1 MDPVAGAAP
10 EWGPDPKG
18 GRGKSGDSGDTMDAG
33 DDTIAA
39 LATAVAPGQGG
50 VAIVRLSGASSEA
63 IGRRLFAA
71 PGSQTWDSHRVLYGH
86 VVDPASG
93 ERVDEAL
100 LLLMRAPRSF
110 TREDVV
116 EFHCHGGLVAVRRV
130 LELVLA
136 AGARLAG
143 PGEFSQ
149 RAFLNGRLDL
159 TRAEALM
166 ELVAAR
172 SRRAAQLAMAGLDG
186 GLQRRIGAL
195 RERLLDQLAEL
206 EARVDF
212 EEDLPPLD
220 SLAVRGELEAVRR
233 ELEALVIEARQGEI
247 LREGLRVAI
256 VGRPN
261 VGKSSLLNRLSRRER
276 AIVTDLPGT
285 TRDLLESEL
294 VLEGVPLTLLDTAG
308 IRATTDPVERLG
320 IERSREALAA
330 ADAVLLLFD
339 LSAGWTAEDE
349 ALLALVPVGVP
360 LLRVGNKADLL
371 HAQPLHTSDTPPLTV
386 GPVTVGPALENATPA
401 GSSAAIPAVPAIA
414 AGPAVAAAMPDAALP
429 AGADLSISAHT
440 GAGAEA
446 LGPLLLRR
454 CGLQDLQGIA
464 VALNQRQREL
474 AATAVQGLERSLAA
488 ADAGLPWDFWTIDLR
503 DAVRSLGAITGEEVS
518 EAVLDRV
525 FSRFCIG
532 K

>member
-1 MDPVAGAAP
+1 MDLVADAAP
-10 EWGPDPKG
+10 EWDPDPRGEK
-18 GRGKSGDSGDTMDAG
+18 GKSGDPGVTSDPG
-33 DDTIAA
+33 DTIAA
-39 LATAVAPGQGG
+39 IATAVAPGAGS
-50 VAIVRLSGASSEA
+50 VAIVRLSGVSSEA
-63 IGRRLFAA
+63 IGRRLFTA
-71 PGSQTWDSHRVLYGH
+71 PGQQVWESHRVLYGH

-136 AGARLAG
+136 AGARLAAA
-143 PGEFSQ
+143 GEFSQ

-220 SLAVRGELEAVRR
+220 PLAVRAELEAVRGELA
-233 ELEALVIEARQGEI
+233 ALVEGARQGEV

-308 IRATTDPVERLG
+308 IRATTDPVELLG

-339 LSAGWTAEDE
+339 LATGWTAEDE
-349 ALLALVPVGVP
+349 ALQALVPAGVP
-360 LLRVGNKADLL
+360 LLRVGNKVDLL
-371 HAQPLHTSDTPPLTV
+371 DA
-386 GPVTVGPALENATPA
+386 
-401 GSSAAIPAVPAIA
+401 A
-414 AGPAVAAAMPDAALP
+414 AGTATTGMP
-429 AGADLSISAHT
+429 AGAADLAISAHT

-464 VALNQRQREL
+464 VALNQRQRQL
-474 AATAVQGLERSLAA
+474 AATAIQGLDRSLAA

-503 DAVRSLGAITGEEVS
+503 DAARSLGAITGEEVS

>member
-1 MDPVAGAAP
+1 
-10 EWGPDPKG
+10 
-18 GRGKSGDSGDTMDAG
+18 
-33 DDTIAA
+33 
-39 LATAVAPGQGG
+39 VAPGEGS
-50 VAIVRLSGASSEA
+50 VAIVRISGPEA
-63 IGRRLFAA
+63 EGIGRQLFAA
-71 PGSQTWDSHRVLYGH
+71 PGRQAWDSHRVLYGY
-86 VVDPASG
+86 VVDPAAG

-110 TREDVV
+110 TRETVV
-116 EFHCHGGLVAVRRV
+116 ELHCHGGLVAVQRV

-136 AGARLAG
+136 AGARRAL

-159 TRAEALM
+159 TRAEAISEM
-166 ELVAAR
+166 ITAR
-172 SRRAAQLAMAGLDG
+172 SRRAAQLAMAGIDG
-186 GLQRRIGAL
+186 GLQQRIGTL

-220 SLAVRGELEAVRR
+220 AAAVVAELEAVRA
-233 ELEALVIEARQGEI
+233 ALQQFVTEARQGEL

-261 VGKSSLLNRLSRRER
+261 VGKSSLLNLLSQRQK

-294 VLEGVPLTLLDTAG
+294 VLDGVPLTLLDTAG
-308 IRATTDPVERLG
+308 IRPTSDRVEQLG
-320 IERSREALAA
+320 IARSREALAA

-339 LSAGWTAEDE
+339 LSAGWTVEDE
-349 ALLALVPVGVP
+349 ALRALAPEGAVLLVA
-360 LLRVGNKADLL
+360 GNKAD
-371 HAQPLHTSDTPPLTV
+371 A
-386 GPVTVGPALENATPA
+386 
-401 GSSAAIPAVPAIA
+401 
-414 AGPAVAAAMPDAALP
+414 AALP
-429 AGADLSISAHT
+429 VGLVPPGDGARAPADVSFSAVS
-440 GAGAEA
+440 GAGRDDLVAE
-446 LGPLLLRR
+446 LLRR
-454 CGLQDLQGIA
+454 CGAGSLEGVQ
-464 VALNQRQREL
+464 VALNARQRDL
-474 AATAVQGLERSLAA
+474 AGAA
-488 ADAGLPWDFWTIDLR
+488 ALSLEASLEAAGQQLPWDFWTIDLR
-503 DAVRSLGAITGEEVS
+503 AAVRCLGEITGAEVS

>member
-1 MDPVAGAAP
+1 MVSSIGTDHCHPHGF
-10 EWGPDPKG
+10 
-18 GRGKSGDSGDTMDAG
+18 
-33 DDTIAA
+33 DTIAA
-39 LATAVAPGQGG
+39 VATAVAPGEGS
-50 VAIVRLSGASSEA
+50 VAIVRISGPGAEA
-63 IGRRLFAA
+63 IGHQLFVA
-71 PGSQTWDSHRVLYGH
+71 PGSQSWESHRVLYGH
-86 VVDPASG
+86 VVDSVSG

-116 EFHCHGGLVAVRRV
+116 ELHCHGGLVAVQRV

-136 AGARLAG
+136 AGARRAL

-159 TRAEALM
+159 TRAEAISEM
-166 ELVAAR
+166 ITAR

-186 GLQRRIGAL
+186 GLHQRIGAL

-220 SLAVRGELEAVRR
+220 GDAVAAELAAVRGELEQ
-233 ELEALVIEARQGEI
+233 LVAEARQGEL

-261 VGKSSLLNRLSRRER
+261 VGKSSLLNLLSQRQK

-294 VLEGVPLTLLDTAG
+294 VLDGVPLTLLDTAG
-308 IRATTDPVERLG
+308 IRPTTDRVEALG
-320 IERSREALAA
+320 IERARQALAA
-330 ADAVLLLFD
+330 ADVVLLLFD
-339 LSAGWTAEDE
+339 LAAGWTPEDQ
-349 ALLALVPVGVP
+349 ALLELVPEGAV
-360 LLRVGNKADLL
+360 LLVAGNKAD
-371 HAQPLHTSDTPPLTV
+371 
-386 GPVTVGPALENATPA
+386 
-401 GSSAAIPAVPAIA
+401 A
-414 AGPAVAAAMPDAALP
+414 AGLSVGLVP
-429 AGADLSISAHT
+429 AGAGLPAALHFSALT
-440 GAGAEA
+440 GAGRQELVAE
-446 LGPLLLRR
+446 LLRR
-454 CGLQDLQGIA
+454 CGAGPLEGLE
-464 VALNQRQREL
+464 VALNARQRDL
-474 AATAVQGLERSLAA
+474 AAAAAASLAA
-488 ADAGLPWDFWTIDLR
+488 SLEAAVQQLPWDFWTIDLR
-503 DAVRSLGAITGEEVS
+503 AAVRALGEITGEEVS